1 MMEVAFIPTPPQLA
15 PVSSLGLVI
24 QVRTTE
30 TEMDK
35 EKGKKKKKS
44 CCSQIV
50 SSLSILSESHDPRNT
65 NIKSTGNLNDMQL
78 IIGDT
83 ALSQPPDLPPK
94 TKPLSLPKQS
104 TNIFSFKSCF

>member
-44 CCSQIV
+44 PAV
-50 SSLSILSESHDPRNT
+50 VKLSVLSAS
-65 NIKSTGNLNDMQL
+65 
-78 IIGDT
+78 
-83 ALSQPPDLPPK
+83 
-94 TKPLSLPKQS
+94 
-104 TNIFSFKSCF
+104 